1 MIKNRQPLE
10 KAFVD
15 LVQKFTIQKY
25 ISNLS
30 ELGKKKRKKIY
41 IHTHIIHIQTYI
53 IKTNIFTHILLK
65 QIYSLNSIIIN

>member
-30 ELGKKKRKKIY
+30 ELGKKKEK
-41 IHTHIIHIQTYI
+41 IHTHIFHI
-53 IKTNIFTHILLK
+53 IKTNIHINTHIFF
-65 QIYSLNSIIIN
+65 I